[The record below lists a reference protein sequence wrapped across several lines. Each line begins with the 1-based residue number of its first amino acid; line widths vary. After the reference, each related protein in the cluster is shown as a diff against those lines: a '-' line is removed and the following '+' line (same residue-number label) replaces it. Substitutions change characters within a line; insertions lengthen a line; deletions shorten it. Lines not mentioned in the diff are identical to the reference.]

1 MAIDVDVVE
10 TPPPSRVRLG
20 EGQRE
25 FISLLTKNPVTVV
38 AAVLLVLIALVA
50 IFAYQIAPHPEDAT
64 GATNLTERLQPPSW
78 SHFFGT
84 DQLGRDVFSRV
95 LIGAQTSLTSGM
107 IPIVVAAIVGL
118 PAGAIA
124 GYFGGWIDSAIM
136 RVTDV
141 LISLPRLVLAIAIG
155 AALGPS
161 LKNAMLALTIVWT
174 PFYVRM
180 IYGQAQS
187 LRQEVYVEAA
197 RQLGV
202 PSWKII
208 LRHILPNCASTMIV
222 VFTMDLGFGILT
234 MASLGFVGVGAQPP
248 SPEWGAAVAEG
259 RSSMP
264 DWWWISVFPGA
275 AICLVVVIFN
285 ILGEGLRDALD
296 PHARK

>member
-1 MAIDVDVVE
+1 MAVDVAE
-10 TPPPSRVRLG
+10 TRAASRLRPS
-20 EGQRE
+20 ESQRE
-25 FISLLTKNPVTVV
+25 FFSLLLKNPVTVAALILLFVIGVV
-38 AAVLLVLIALVA
+38 AV
-50 IFAYQIAPHPEDAT
+50 FAHQIAPYPEDAT
-64 GATNLTERLQPPSW
+64 GATNLSERLQGPSW
-78 SHFFGT
+78 AHPFGT

-107 IPIVVAAIVGL
+107 IPILVSAAIGL

-124 GYFGGWIDSAIM
+124 GYYGGWIDSAIM

-161 LKNAMLALTIVWT
+161 LENAMLALIIVWT

-180 IYGQAQS
+180 IYGQAKS

-197 RQLGV
+197 RALGV

-259 RSSMP
+259 RSAMP

-285 ILGEGLRDALD
+285 VLGEGLRDALD

>member
-1 MAIDVDVVE
+1 MAVDVID
-10 TPPPSRVRLG
+10 TPAPGRARVS
-20 EGQRE
+20 ESQRE
-25 FISLLTKNPVTVV
+25 FISLLLKNPVTLV
-38 AAVLLVLIALVA
+38 AMVLLLLIALVA
-50 IFAYQIAPHPEDAT
+50 IFASQIAPYPGDAT
-64 GATNLTERLQPPSW
+64 GDTNLAERLQSPSW
-78 SHFFGT
+78 SHLFGT
-84 DQLGRDVFSRV
+84 DALGRDVFSRV

-107 IPIVVAAIVGL
+107 IPILIAAVVGL

-161 LKNAMLALTIVWT
+161 LKNAMLALVIVWT

-180 IYGQAQS
+180 IYGQAQAI
-187 LRQEVYVEAA
+187 RQEIYVEAA

-202 PSWKII
+202 PAWKII
-208 LRHILPNCASTMIV
+208 LRHIMPNCASTMIV

-264 DWWWISVFPGA
+264 DWWWISFFPGA

-285 ILGEGLRDALD
+285 VLGEGLRDALD
-296 PHARK
+296 PHSRR